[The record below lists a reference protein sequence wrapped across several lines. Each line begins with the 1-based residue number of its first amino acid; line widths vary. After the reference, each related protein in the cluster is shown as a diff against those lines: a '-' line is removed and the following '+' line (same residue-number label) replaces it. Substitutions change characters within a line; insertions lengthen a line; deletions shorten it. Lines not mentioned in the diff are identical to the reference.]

1 MKPDDRFPAVGS
13 DTGQFGVALDLDAPA
28 LVIGQVPVK
37 PVDLVQGEDV
47 NKFFDICSREEMTCG
62 VEHGSPVGEPWFV
75 TDFDGRN
82 AVSVNQLSEA
92 LEP

>member
-47 NKFFDICSREEMTCG
+47 NKFFDICS
-62 VEHGSPVGEPWFV
+62 P
-75 TDFDGRN
+75 GRN
-82 AVSVNQLSEA
+82 DVRRRAWLPGRRTMVCHGFRRPECGFR
-92 LEP
+92 